1 MITLFRTI
9 AVVAITFAAAA
20 YAQPMMPPPGAMDP
34 GHKPAMEGKCEVGCH
49 QGDVL
54 GCNFFCP
61 ELVMRYQKDLG
72 LTPDQQKAIK
82 SEMVDLA
89 GHTTDLRWQLS
100 IEKGALADLLKEAK
114 PDEKAILKQ
123 TEKVLK
129 IENDL
134 EISTLTVLIR
144 IKNALTP
151 EQQTKMAELQKHLEH
166 HHPWRGHMMEHAWGG
181 HMMQHGPMGFFG
193 GPPPANPPMPNPQ

>member
-1 MITLFRTI
+1 
-9 AVVAITFAAAA
+9 
-20 YAQPMMPPPGAMDP
+20 
-34 GHKPAMEGKCEVGCH
+34 
-49 QGDVL
+49 
-54 GCNFFCP
+54 
-61 ELVMRYQKDLG
+61 
-72 LTPDQQKAIK
+72 
-82 SEMVDLA
+82 VDLA
-89 GHTTDLRWQLS
+89 GHTTDLHWQLS

-134 EISTLTVLIR
+134 KLSTLTALIR

-181 HMMQHGPMGFFG
+181 HMMQHGPMRFFG